1 MNTIKGILS
10 KNVRKYRILAGMNQK
25 ELAEKSGV
33 QTQHI
38 SNIEKGRA
46 FMSAELMQRIAAAL
60 DVLPEQ
66 LFFSGLDTT
75 LLPGKLAQI
84 RRDIK
89 RGISDTQSRIAQT
102 I

>member
-1 MNTIKGILS
+1 MNTIKTILS
-10 KNVRKYRILAGMNQK
+10 KNVRKYRILSGMNQK

-38 SNIEKGRA
+38 SNIEAGRA
-46 FMSAELMQRIAAAL
+46 FVSAELMQRIAQAL

-66 LFFSGLDTT
+66 LFFSGFDSA

-89 RGISDTQSRIAQT
+89 RGISDTQNKIAQSL
-102 I
+102 